1 MKTNKQNL
9 YPWLFLFASII
20 FIVGI
25 IASIVIFK
33 SPGLKMYPSMISNTY
48 REQQHHLSLPGKT
61 EVFLT
66 RTGAYGIYYEYSLV
80 AASAEDYTNLPPDI
94 QCSLTSHATDSI
106 IQAVPDYVE
115 SNRYWSKEA
124 GGIGVLV
131 MSISVDEPGKYAF
144 ECSYK
149 DGQTEPE
156 IRILLGPNYYWE
168 FLRVI
173 GTIFVPFVFGIN
185 TIFVSITI
193 PFFLV
198 IIGVILKKAKHNYQ

>member
-9 YPWLFLFASII
+9 CPWLFLFAGII

-25 IASIVIFK
+25 IASIVLFK
-33 SPGLKMYPSMISNTY
+33 SPGLRMYPSMISNAY
-48 REQQHHLSLPGKT
+48 REHQHHLSLPGKT

-124 GGIGVLV
+124 GGLGVLV
-131 MSISVDEPGKYAF
+131 MSISVEEPGMYTF
-144 ECSYK
+144 ECSYNH
-149 DGQTEPE
+149 GQTEPE
-156 IRILLGPNYYWE
+156 IGISLGPNYYWE

-173 GTIFVPFVFGIN
+173 GKIFVPFVLGISIKILSIIVP
-185 TIFVSITI
+185 IFLI
-193 PFFLV
+193 
-198 IIGVILKKAKHNYQ
+198 IIGCILKKTKQRN